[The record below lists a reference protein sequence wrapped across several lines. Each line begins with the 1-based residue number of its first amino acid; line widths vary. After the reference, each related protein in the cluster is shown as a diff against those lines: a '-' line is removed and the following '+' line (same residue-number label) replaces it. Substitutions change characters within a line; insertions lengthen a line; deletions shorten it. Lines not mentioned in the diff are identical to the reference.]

1 METTDPRQF
10 DYNLA
15 IQRTYENNKR
25 KVYLLLMRED
35 STTVSIS
42 ITEKKAQEILS
53 LLDISECS

>member
-10 DYNLA
+10 DYHLA

-35 STTVSIS
+35 STTVSIP
-42 ITEKKAQEILS
+42 ITKKKSEEILA
-53 LLDISECS
+53 LIDIPECS